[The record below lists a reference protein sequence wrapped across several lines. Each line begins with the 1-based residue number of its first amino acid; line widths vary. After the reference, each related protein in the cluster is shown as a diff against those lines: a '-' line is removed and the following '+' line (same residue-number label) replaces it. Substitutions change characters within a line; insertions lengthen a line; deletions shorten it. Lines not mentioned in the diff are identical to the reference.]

1 MTRMEGYKIL
11 LLAFLV
17 LLVVFGGLTLHK
29 YWLRSR
35 PPLPAAATSQESPHQ
50 RREVILYFASE
61 DGSRLVP
68 EVRELNGCRDQES
81 CIRATIQ
88 ALIHGPIGNLGPVM
102 PAHTLLLS
110 CTEAGGTAVADF
122 SADLQKGHPGG
133 SMSELLTVYALAD
146 TLASNYPHIRQVRIL
161 IEGAE
166 VESLKGHVDL
176 RRPVP
181 ADFSLVR
188 RQGTGAA
195 PGEPA
200 PGTIIEEEVKE
211 GGR

>member
-1 MTRMEGYKIL
+1 MREMISDKVRAVPPSVIRAMFDKAAAMEGVISL
-11 LLAFLV
+11 GIGEPDFD
-17 LLVVFGGLTLHK
+17 T
-29 YWLRSR
+29 
-35 PPLPAAATSQESPHQ
+35 PA
-50 RREVILYFASE
+50 EVCE
-61 DGSRLVP
+61 
-68 EVRELNGCRDQES
+68 
-81 CIRATIQ
+81 
-88 ALIHGPIGNLGPVM
+88 
-102 PAHTLLLS
+102 
-110 CTEAGGTAVADF
+110 
-122 SADLQKGHPGG
+122 K
-133 SMSELLTVYALAD
+133 ALAD